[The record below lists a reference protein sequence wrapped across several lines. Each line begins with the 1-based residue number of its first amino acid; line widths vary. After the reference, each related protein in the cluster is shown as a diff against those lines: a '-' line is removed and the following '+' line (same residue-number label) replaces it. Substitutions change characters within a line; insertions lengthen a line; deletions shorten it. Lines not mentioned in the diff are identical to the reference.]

1 MHTVQCCCSVAAYT
15 LDLVSV
21 LALHSRSDSGNS
33 SMVLEST
40 EVNVVPFLLTRL
52 FDLFI
57 KVSMLVCQ
65 KHLVHQEDCAS
76 VLLSP
81 RLRCYVYRATKE
93 YEINAFK

>member
-1 MHTVQCCCSVAAYT
+1 MHTVQCCCFVPAYT

-21 LALHSRSDSGNS
+21 LALHSQSDSRSS

-40 EVNVVPFLLTRL
+40 EVPFLLIRL

-57 KVSMLVCQ
+57 MVSMLVCQ
-65 KHLVHQEDCAS
+65 IHLVHQEDCAS

-81 RLRCYVYRATKE
+81 RLRCYDYRATKE
-93 YEINAFK
+93 